1 MYKAIHLM
9 YTFFN
14 ESTKWYIF
22 NLYKFSI
29 FTFKI
34 HIFQKMY
41 NSQRMKKTYVY
52 FTQKKKN
59 YVYSIYT
66 FFKECTQFYPYNIQN
81 LINEQNS
88 IHLMY
93 TILYINMHNI
103 SMKLLNTQ
111 FIEECK
117 QFSNSIYAF
126 IFVFQKLHIVRQ
138 IFCR

>member
-1 MYKAIHLM
+1 M

-34 HIFQKMY
+34 RIFQKMY
-41 NSQRMKKTYVY
+41 KSQRMKKTVCISPK
-52 FTQKKKN
+52 KKKN
-59 YVYSIYT
+59 VYSIYT

-88 IHLMY
+88 IHLIY

-103 SMKLLNTQ
+103 SMKLLNIHNLLKNVNNFVIQ
-111 FIEECK
+111 FTHLLLYSK
-117 QFSNSIYAF
+117 NYT
-126 IFVFQKLHIVRQ
+126 
-138 IFCR
+138 

>member
-1 MYKAIHLM
+1 MYKTIHLM
-9 YTFFN
+9 YTFLN

-34 HIFQKMY
+34 HIIQKMY
-41 NSQRMKKTYVY
+41 NSQRMKKTMCISPKK
-52 FTQKKKN
+52 KKKN

-81 LINEQNS
+81 SINVQNS
-88 IHLMY
+88 IHLIY

-103 SMKLLNTQ
+103 SMKLLNIHNLLKNVNNFVIQ
-111 FIEECK
+111 FTHLFLYSK
-117 QFSNSIYAF
+117 N
-126 IFVFQKLHIVRQ
+126 
-138 IFCR
+138 

>member
-52 FTQKKKN
+52 FTQKKKKTMC
-59 YVYSIYT
+59 IQYT
-66 FFKECTQFYPYNIQN
+66 PFSKNVLNF
-81 LINEQNS
+81 
-88 IHLMY
+88 IHITY
-93 TILYINMHNI
+93 KI
-103 SMKLLNTQ
+103 
-111 FIEECK
+111 
-117 QFSNSIYAF
+117 
-126 IFVFQKLHIVRQ
+126 
-138 IFCR
+138 